1 MMVRKTVAALVATL
15 LAALAGSA
23 AGTDLGTAQE
33 RTGRD
38 ASMIERG
45 RYMVRIAGCNDCHTP
60 HYAQT
65 GGRVAER
72 DWLVGDRLGWHG
84 PWGTTFATNLR
95 ISLAR
100 MSEDAWV
107 HHARSME
114 ARPPM
119 PWFAL
124 RDMAEDDL
132 RAIHRFVRS
141 LGVAGEPAPAYLPPG
156 EPAPGLAVLFPQP
169 PK

>member
-1 MMVRKTVAALVATL
+1 MMSRKTIAALIATL
-15 LAALAGSA
+15 IASLAGSA
-23 AGTDLGTAQE
+23 AGADGGPRQE
-33 RTGRD
+33 RASRD
-38 ASMIERG
+38 ATLIERG
-45 RYMVRIAGCNDCHTP
+45 RYMVRVAGCNDCHTP
-60 HYAQT
+60 HYART
-65 GGRVAER
+65 GGRVDER
-72 DWLVGDRLGWHG
+72 DWLVGDTLGWHG
-84 PWGTTFATNLR
+84 PWGTTYAANLR

-100 MSEDAWV
+100 MSEDEWV
-107 HHARSME
+107 RHARSME